1 MSSIKDYK
9 VGMTVYGKITGIKPY
24 GAFVKFD
31 DGVTGLIHI
40 SEISNG
46 FVRNIDNFVQ
56 VDEYV
61 MVKVID
67 IDREHKQLRLSF
79 KALSQNT
86 RRYGKRVKFLGM
98 PENVKGFGTIRDKMP
113 QWVKG
118 EYDDIEKEDPG
129 Q

>member
-9 VGMTVYGKITGIKPY
+9 IGMTVYGKITGIKPY

-31 DGVTGLIHI
+31 DGITGLIHI

-46 FVRNIDNFVQ
+46 FVKNIDSYIKL
-56 VDEYV
+56 DEYV

-67 IDREHKQLRLSF
+67 IDTEHKQLRLSF

-86 RRYGKRVKFLGM
+86 RRYAKRVKFLGM
-98 PENVKGFGTIRDKMP
+98 PESIKGFGTIRDKMP
-113 QWVKG
+113 KWVKG
-118 EYDDIEKEDPG
+118 EYDD
-129 Q
+129 

>member
-1 MSSIKDYK
+1 MSSISDYK
-9 VGMTVYGKITGIKPY
+9 VGMTVYGKVTGIKPY

-31 DGVTGLIHI
+31 DDVTGLIHI

-46 FVRNIDNFVQ
+46 FVRNIDHFVQ

-67 IDREHKQLRLSF
+67 IDKEHRQLRLSF

-86 RRYGKRVKFLGM
+86 RRYTKRSKFLGM
-98 PENVKGFGTIRDKMP
+98 PENTKGFGTIKDKMP

-118 EYDDIEKEDPG
+118 ENDD
-129 Q
+129 

>member
-1 MSSIKDYK
+1 MANIDDYK
-9 VGMTVYGKITGIKPY
+9 TGMTVYGKITGIKPY
-24 GAFVKFD
+24 GAFVRFD

-46 FVRNIDNFVQ
+46 FVRNIDHFMN

-67 IDREHKQLRLSF
+67 IDKEHKQLRLSF

-86 RRYGKRVKFLGM
+86 RKYVKKSKYLGM
-98 PENVKGFGTIRDKMP
+98 PDNIKGFGTLNNEMSKWI
-113 QWVKG
+113 
-118 EYDDIEKEDPG
+118 KEELNND
-129 Q
+129 

>member
-1 MSSIKDYK
+1 
-9 VGMTVYGKITGIKPY
+9 MTVYGKITGIKPY

-86 RRYGKRVKFLGM
+86 RRYTKRVKFQGM
-98 PENVKGFGTIRDKMP
+98 PEAVKGFGTIRDHMNEWI
-113 QWVKG
+113 Q
-118 EYDDIEKEDPG
+118 KENERSK
-129 Q
+129 

>member
-1 MSSIKDYK
+1 MSSINDYK
-9 VGMTVYGKITGIKPY
+9 VGMTVYGKVTGIKPY

-31 DGVTGLIHI
+31 DDVTGLIHI

-46 FVRNIDNFVQ
+46 FVRKIDNYVQ

-67 IDREHKQLRLSF
+67 IDRQHKQLRLSF

-86 RRYGKRVKFLGM
+86 RRYTKRVRFMGM
-98 PENVKGFGTIRDKMP
+98 PESINGFGTIKDKMP

-118 EYDDIEKEDPG
+118 EYDD
-129 Q
+129 